1 MGKRASVQLI
11 LSTVEKKESEGLA
24 LPNAAIT
31 SSSSNEQKEPGLG
44 LAVGLKLLSI
54 LRREECGMVEREE
67 ALLLSSTFPLPPF
80 WCNPCTQKTEA
91 ASPPPS
97 STHSHFCGAPLPFSG
112 EWLEGRGGGK
122 KGGGGG
128 GAGRHPNSTFKGRGD
143 LERRRRVSEGQK
155 NVLEGGAK
163 VMSYYPSS

>member
-1 MGKRASVQLI
+1 MGWWR
-11 LSTVEKKESEGLA
+11 GRR
-24 LPNAAIT
+24 P
-31 SSSSNEQKEPGLG
+31 SSSLP
-44 LAVGLKLLSI
+44 LSP
-54 LRREECGMVEREE
+54 
-67 ALLLSSTFPLPPF
+67 SPPF

-128 GAGRHPNSTFKGRGD
+128 GGAGRHPNSTFKGRGD

-155 NVLEGGAK
+155 NVLEGGSESDVLLPLLLK
-163 VMSYYPSS
+163 RRRVEERGLHYLVPPSPTIKKKSIFCSSPSSTFLYRT